1 MRGDKILDTVRAMSF
16 SSVYFDLDAYFSGFE
31 QERLRAYGVP
41 LVVAEAGLE
50 GVVYD
55 ASYEA
60 RRLGVLPGTLAYN
73 LRSRFPKITI
83 VEPDIPAYSDLAE
96 RVMDEI
102 SSVGVPWRRLS
113 MSEAVLD
120 IRVVRDRLG
129 GDDWAGV
136 RVVERLRRFLR
147 DTHGLS
153 SRAGFSQGHLSA
165 KAACEEAA
173 PDSVRSI
180 DVEEYPVWWRAQ
192 KCSLVPGVDSSAA
205 EVLSRAR
212 VLTLGDAVRTGREE
226 LVTLLGESLGGWLW
240 RCATSETDTP
250 GLPPG
255 GRKGSSLSAGS
266 TFTTYAYTIEQL
278 RQSLMPIVAS
288 LCSRL
293 LQERQ
298 HAGVVR
304 LKLQSVTGDVNS
316 SSINF
321 LMGREY
327 SAMYNA
333 AKTLLETLWNDTQSN
348 VRTITVSFEDVRD
361 EEAMPLSFVGNPP
374 SSARDTMREAPTA
387 HHVFGEGVILRTSDR
402 WCFTSFYDKS
412 RWVESTSLS

>member
-1 MRGDKILDTVRAMSF
+1 MRVMSF

-60 RRLGVLPGTLAYN
+60 RRLGILPGTLAYN

-83 VEPDIPAYSDLAE
+83 VEPDIPAYSALAE
-96 RVMDEI
+96 MTMDEI

-136 RVVERLRRFLR
+136 RVIERLRRFLR

-165 KAACEEAA
+165 KAACSEAA

-180 DVEEYPVWWRAQ
+180 DTEEYPVWWRAQ
-192 KCSLVPGVDSSAA
+192 KCSSIPGVDSLA
-205 EVLSRAR
+205 EETLSRAR

-226 LVTLLGESLGGWLW
+226 LVALLGEPLGGWLW

-255 GRKGSSLSAGS
+255 GRRGTSLSAGS

-298 HAGVVR
+298 HASAVR
-304 LKLQSVTGDVNS
+304 VKLLSVTGDAQSLSLNCS
-316 SSINF
+316 T
-321 LMGREY
+321 GREY

-333 AKTLLETLWNDTQSN
+333 AKTLLETLWNDTQGN

-361 EEAMPLSFVGNPP
+361 EESMPLSFAGSPLSFAENTSRGVQTVH
-374 SSARDTMREAPTA
+374 S
-387 HHVFGEGVILRTSDR
+387 VFGEGVILRTSDR
-402 WCFTSFYDKS
+402 WCYTSFYDKA
-412 RWVESTSLS
+412 RWVEATSLR